1 MELTIKNIIDK
12 AKEYIKNKEHLD
24 LIEDAF
30 QYAKSK
36 HDGQMRKSGEPYLVH
51 PIAVADILADYH
63 FGPSTII
70 AGLLHDVIE
79 DTDTT
84 YDEVK
89 ELFGEDVAVIVSGVT
104 KLTQLNFTSKEKAIA
119 KNHQK
124 MILAMTEDLRVII
137 VKLAD
142 RLHNMRT
149 IHFMPQHKIVLKCRE
164 TMEIFVPLA
173 HRLGM
178 YRLKAELED
187 IAYKHLE
194 PEGYRSIAKSL
205 AETQKQRNID
215 LNQIITEISLHLDD
229 EDIEYDIKGRVKNIH
244 SIAKKMK
251 TKSKNFY
258 EIFDLSALRVKVS
271 RIEECYKVLGIIH
284 HHYKPIP
291 KRFKDYIAIP
301 KANMYQSLHTTILTE
316 TGKIFE
322 IQIRT
327 HEMDEV
333 AEIGIAAH
341 WAYKEGKS
349 KTAEQREIAA
359 SLKWYGN
366 IIEQAKDAESL
377 QNNDFLDSIKEDL
390 TANVF
395 VFTPNGDVHMLP
407 KGATPIDFAYRIHT
421 KVGENCVGAIVNNK
435 MVPLDYELDTGDICS
450 IKTSKT
456 SSGPSDS
463 WLNIAKTSHARSKI
477 RTFLNKRDR
486 EYLIEDGKRKV
497 DEALPEYDF
506 EKKID
511 DALVKKYYDNAEVH
525 NVETLYYSIGKGNIS
540 ARAALNKLSGKA
552 ENIKDE
558 AKILEQI
565 NRSQPKKANNAH
577 GILVD
582 GLVNPK
588 LRLSNCCNPIPGD
601 PIVGYVTKGMGIAI
615 HRDTCNNLKQN
626 SEDRFI
632 DVSWSQSITAHKYRV
647 HLKVSTFTRNNIVVE
662 LINVISS
669 HGIGISNVNTS
680 SNTNGENLIK
690 LGVEVQNLNQLDKL
704 LIALRNIKDVFQV
717 ERVNK

>member
-1 MELTIKNIIDK
+1 MELTIREVLDK
-12 AKEYIKNKEHLD
+12 AKQYISNKEHLD

-36 HDGQMRKSGEPYLVH
+36 HDGQMRKSNEPYLIH
-51 PIAVADILADYH
+51 PIAVANILADYH

-70 AGLLHDVIE
+70 SGLLHDVLE
-79 DTDTT
+79 DTDTE
-84 YDEVK
+84 YDEIQG
-89 ELFGEDVAVIVSGVT
+89 LFGDDVATIVSGVT
-104 KLTQLNFTSKEKAIA
+104 KLTQLDFTSKEKAIA

-149 IHFMPQHKIVLKCRE
+149 IHFMPQHKIVMKCRE

-187 IAYKHLE
+187 IAYKHLD
-194 PEGYRSIAKSL
+194 PDGYRSIAKSL

-215 LNQIITEISLHLDD
+215 LSQIIGEISDHLDD
-229 EDIEYDIKGRVKNIH
+229 ESIDYDIQGRVKNIH
-244 SIAKKMK
+244 SIAKKMR

-258 EIFDLSALRVKVS
+258 EIFDLSALRIKVNK
-271 RIEECYKVLGIIH
+271 IEECYKVLGIIH

-316 TGKIFE
+316 SGKIFE
-322 IQIRT
+322 VQIRT
-327 HEMDEV
+327 HDMDEV

-341 WAYKEGKS
+341 WSYKEGKS
-349 KTAEQREIAA
+349 KTAEQKEIAA

-366 IIEQAKDAESL
+366 IIDQAKDEESL
-377 QNNDFLDSIKEDL
+377 RSNDFLDSIKEDL

-407 KGATPIDFAYRIHT
+407 KGATPIDFAYRVHT
-421 KVGENCVGAIVNNK
+421 KVGESCVGAIVNNK

-477 RTFLNKRDR
+477 RTFLNKRDK
-486 EYLIEDGKRKV
+486 EFLIEDGKRKV
-497 DEALPEYDF
+497 EEALPEYDF
-506 EKKID
+506 ERKID
-511 DALVKKYYDNAEVH
+511 DNLVKKYYDTQEIH
-525 NVETLYYSIGKGNIS
+525 SLDTLYYAIGKNNIS
-540 ARAALNKLSGKA
+540 ARGALNKLSGKA
-552 ENIKDE
+552 DIVKDE

-565 NRSQPKKANNAH
+565 NKQQPKRANNVH

-615 HRDTCNNLKQN
+615 HRDSCNNVKQN
-626 SEDRFI
+626 NQDRFI
-632 DVSWSQSITAHKYRV
+632 DVSWSQSVTSAKYRV
-647 HLKVSTFTRNNIVVE
+647 HLKVNTFSRSNIVVE
-662 LINVISS
+662 LINVIST
-669 HGIGISNVNTS
+669 HNAGILNVNTS
-680 SNTNGENLIK
+680 TSPNGENLIK
-690 LGVEVQNLNQLDKL
+690 LGVEVQNLTQLDRL
-704 LIALRNIKDVFQV
+704 LIALRNVKDVFNV